1 VRELQPEERK
11 KLGVEHGVVVV
22 DAPQGAAA
30 RTPIRRGD
38 VIVAV
43 NQTAFKSVEEFN
55 ELIAAQQKGDTV
67 ALLVRRGEGALY
79 VPMEVG

>member
-1 VRELQPEERK
+1 VL
-11 KLGVEHGVVVV
+11 VV
-22 DAPQGAAA
+22 DVPQGPAA

-43 NQTAFKSVEEFN
+43 NQTPFKSIEEFSK
-55 ELIAAQQKGDTV
+55 LIAAQQKGDTV

-79 VPMEVG
+79 VPVEVG

>member
-11 KLGVEHGVVVV
+11 KLGVEYGVVVV
-22 DAPQGAAA
+22 DVAEGAA
-30 RTPIRRGD
+30 RTPIQRGD

-43 NQTAFKSVEEFN
+43 NQVRFKSIEEFQK
-55 ELIAAQQKGDTV
+55 LIEAQEKGNTV

-79 VPMEVG
+79 VPVEVG